1 MKKLLLTSVFVAS
14 ALFGQDA
21 ELQKVKND
29 LENNSG
35 LKNFNTKILEIQKL
49 KNTDGW
55 YTAIGVQETQQG
67 NRTFNFTTNKNVIIF
82 GGAYDINSGE
92 NLSLKVDYNKL
103 KESANYT
110 IGNGEK
116 EYFLITDPEC
126 PYCKQLEEKL
136 PLLKDKAKIH
146 VFLTAD
152 VIPTH
157 WLAKGV
163 INYIN
168 SLPADKKE
176 AEARKLFLEKDNA
189 EILKKVDKYNLSLYK
204 NLKEFSNNPQAKQ
217 LTDMYFRDL
226 SKAFKIDLST
236 DEKKNKFL
244 DSKIAAL
251 SKIDTKKVDEIYA
264 NTKNT
269 LDMYFNPNGTPTV
282 IEVNTGR
289 KLENQFEMFAQT
301 KTIDLAKIKDITK
314 NKDLTVVAGKKG
326 AKKAYSFIST
336 QCPACVQ
343 EFRSDKLNKLL
354 SEYEVHFLLGTS
366 GGNPLKAE
374 YEMKHILSLQEDK
387 RFEALSSIMK
397 GEQLSR
403 EVLEKTYD
411 ESFDRKIEGLAYD
424 MFQTMV
430 FETPTILDEN
440 GKNIR

>member
-67 NRTFNFTTNKNVIIF
+67 NRTFSFTTNKNVIIF

-126 PYCKQLEEKL
+126 PFCKQLEEKL

-189 EILKKVDKYNLSLYK
+189 EILKKVDKYKLSLYK
-204 NLKEFSNNPQAKQ
+204 NLKEFSSNPHAHQ
-217 LTDMYFRDL
+217 
-226 SKAFKIDLST
+226 
-236 DEKKNKFL
+236 
-244 DSKIAAL
+244 
-251 SKIDTKKVDEIYA
+251 
-264 NTKNT
+264 
-269 LDMYFNPNGTPTV
+269 
-282 IEVNTGR
+282 
-289 KLENQFEMFAQT
+289 
-301 KTIDLAKIKDITK
+301 
-314 NKDLTVVAGKKG
+314 
-326 AKKAYSFIST
+326 
-336 QCPACVQ
+336 
-343 EFRSDKLNKLL
+343 
-354 SEYEVHFLLGTS
+354 
-366 GGNPLKAE
+366 
-374 YEMKHILSLQEDK
+374 
-387 RFEALSSIMK
+387 
-397 GEQLSR
+397 
-403 EVLEKTYD
+403 
-411 ESFDRKIEGLAYD
+411 
-424 MFQTMV
+424 
-430 FETPTILDEN
+430 
-440 GKNIR
+440 